1 MDLNKLKVSRF
12 PNAKSYWTW
21 IPNGIRLE
29 KWKGKIYRNERLN
42 RSADDRN
49 IRYSYI
55 LFSLKKISSTWGNNC
70 GVIIR
75 DINETKAKIFHTLYT
90 LIHSLAV
97 ARVYREADIRSK
109 NEAGEEGGEKNG
121 RVVEETIRGR
131 WKRGGF
137 VYRDSGR
144 WGQKRRVRERA
155 QHVFLLSRSFRSVE
169 CDPFSLTSSPR
180 LLLVA
185 ETQAAS
191 RVHTH
196 THTHNPWFISLLNN
210 SLLFSRPPLLGPQL
224 PFDLSTPPP
233 ATSIHFYLRADALY
247 PVLPFFFFFIPF
259 VLLFFGPHPLGIIID
274 WRDTCSYLLGSSQ
287 RKNSS
292 FDESVSIVSFFFF
305 YFSCSI
311 VDREIAYRWENL
323 RIIFISEYYY
333 VSQLGY
339 FLEALEK
346 F

>member
-1 MDLNKLKVSRF
+1 MKQKPRYFILCILWSTHWQWQGSTEKRIFDLR
-12 PNAKSYWTW
+12 TRQ
-21 IPNGIRLE
+21 GRR
-29 KWKGKIYRNERLN
+29 GERKTEEWSK
-42 RSADDRN
+42 R
-49 IRYSYI
+49 RYE
-55 LFSLKKISSTWGNNC
+55 GD
-70 GVIIR
+70 GR
-75 DINETKAKIFHTLYT
+75 
-90 LIHSLAV
+90 
-97 ARVYREADIRSK
+97 
-109 NEAGEEGGEKNG
+109 EEGLYI
-121 RVVEETIRGR
+121 ETAEDEG
-131 WKRGGF
+131 KRGG
-137 VYRDSGR
+137 
-144 WGQKRRVRERA
+144 WE
-155 QHVFLLSRSFRSVE
+155 SVLNT
-169 CDPFSLTSSPR
+169 CFSY
-180 LLLVA
+180 
-185 ETQAAS
+185 
-191 RVHTH
+191 RVHFEAWSAIPSLWHHHPGFCSSQKHRQHREYTH

-292 FDESVSIVSFFFF
+292 FDESISIVSFFFF